1 MCNKNP
7 VIVTNIILNLRN
19 HNLIKMRGTTLFFE
33 NIKIALQS
41 IRSNILRSIL
51 TVLIIA
57 VGITA
62 LVGILTAIESIKTS
76 ITKEFT
82 VLGANTF
89 SITSRGM
96 RVQIGNQRYRT
107 KNYSYIS
114 YYEAKEFKE
123 RFDFPATA
131 SISVQSTGTATLKY
145 GSEKTNPNITVRGI
159 DEDYLFTTGY
169 EVVQGRSFSQDD
181 IISGRNQ
188 VIIGSELV
196 KKLFKSGENPVNK
209 EINIGSGKYKVIGI
223 LKEKG
228 SGFGASGDMVCFIP
242 YSNSRNYFPRPNMN
256 FEIQIRV
263 NQPELMD
270 AAFGQAEAV
279 FRVVRDLS
287 PLDETDFNI
296 EKSDNIVNLLLKNIQ
311 SITLVATIIGLITLL
326 GAAVGLMNIMLVTV
340 TERTREIGVRKAIGA
355 KSATVKQQFLLEAIV
370 IGQIGGFFGIVLG
383 ILAGNLVSVMI
394 GSSFIVPWG
403 WILLGV
409 LLCFLVG
416 IISGYYP
423 AQKASQL
430 DPIESLRY
438 E

>member
-1 MCNKNP
+1 
-7 VIVTNIILNLRN
+7 
-19 HNLIKMRGTTLFFE
+19 MRGSALFIE
-33 NIKIALQS
+33 NIRIALQS

-51 TVLIIA
+51 TVMIIA
-57 VGITA
+57 IGITA

-114 YYEAKEFKE
+114 YYEAKEFKQQFE
-123 RFDFPATA
+123 FPATA
-131 SISVQSTGTATLKY
+131 SISVNSTGTATLKY

-159 DEDYLFTTGY
+159 DLDYLFTSGY
-169 EVVQGRSFSQDD
+169 EVNQGRSFSEDD
-181 IISGRNQ
+181 IIAGRNM
-188 VIIGSELV
+188 VLIGSELA
-196 KKLFKSGENPVNK
+196 KKLFKGSENPLQK
-209 EINIGSGKYKVIGI
+209 EISIGNGKYKVIGV

-228 SGFGASGDMVCFIP
+228 SGFGGSSDMACFIP
-242 YSNSRNYFPRPNMN
+242 YSNSRTYFSRPNMN
-256 FEIQIRV
+256 FDIQIMV

-270 AAFGQAEAV
+270 AGIGQAESV
-279 FRVVRDLS
+279 FRMVRDLS
-287 PLDETDFNI
+287 PLDESDFNL
-296 EKSDNIVNLLLKNIQ
+296 EKSDNIVNLLLKNIKN
-311 SITLVATIIGLITLL
+311 ITLVATIIGFITLL
-326 GAAVGLMNIMLVTV
+326 GAAVGLMNIMLVSV

-355 KSATVKQQFLLEAIV
+355 KNKTVKQQFLIEAIV
-370 IGQIGGFFGIVLG
+370 IGQIGGLLGIVLG
-383 ILAGNLVSVMI
+383 ILVGNLVSVMI
-394 GSSFIVPWG
+394 GSSFIIPWG
-403 WILLGV
+403 WILMGV
-409 LLCFLVG
+409 ALCFGVG
-416 IISGYYP
+416 IVSGFYP

>member
-1 MCNKNP
+1 
-7 VIVTNIILNLRN
+7 
-19 HNLIKMRGTTLFFE
+19 MRGTTLFIE
-33 NIKIALQS
+33 NLRIALQS

-57 VGITA
+57 IGITA

-96 RVQIGNQRYRT
+96 RVQIGSQRIRT

-123 RFDFPATA
+123 QFNFPATA
-131 SISVQSTGTATLKY
+131 SISVNSTSTGTLKY
-145 GSEKTNPNITVRGI
+145 GSVKTNPNISVRGI
-159 DEDYLFTTGY
+159 DLDYLYTSGY
-169 EVVQGRSFSQDD
+169 EVSQGRAFSNDD
-181 IISGRNQ
+181 IIAGRNM
-188 VIIGSELV
+188 VLLGSELV
-196 KKLFKSGENPVNK
+196 KKLFKGGENP
-209 EINIGSGKYKVIGI
+209 IQKVISVGNGNYTIIGI

-228 SGFGASGDMVCFIP
+228 SGFGGSSDMVCFIP
-242 YSNSRNYFPRPNMN
+242 YTNSRSYFSRPNMN
-256 FEIQIRV
+256 FDIQIKV
-263 NQPELMD
+263 NQPEIME
-270 AAFGQAEAV
+270 AATGQAEAV
-279 FRVVRDLS
+279 FRMVRDLS

-296 EKSDNIVNLLLKNIQ
+296 EKSDNIVNLLLKNIKN
-311 SITLVATIIGLITLL
+311 ITLVATIIGFITLL
-326 GAAVGLMNIMLVTV
+326 GAAVGLMNIMLVSV

-355 KSATVKQQFLLEAIV
+355 KSTTVKQQFLIEAIV
-370 IGQIGGFFGIVLG
+370 IGQIGGLLGIILGIV
-383 ILAGNLVSVMI
+383 AGNLVSVMI
-394 GSSFIVPWG
+394 GSSFIIPWG
-403 WILLGV
+403 WILMGV
-409 LLCFLVG
+409 ALCFGVG
-416 IISGYYP
+416 IVSGYYP

>member
-1 MCNKNP
+1 
-7 VIVTNIILNLRN
+7 
-19 HNLIKMRGTTLFFE
+19 MRGTTLVFE

-41 IRSNILRSIL
+41 IKSNILRSIL

-131 SISVQSTGTATLKY
+131 SISVYSTGTATLKY
-145 GSEKTNPNITVRGI
+145 GSEKTNPNVTVRGI

-169 EVVQGRSFSQDD
+169 EVGQGRSFSEED
-181 IISGRNQ
+181 IQSGRNL
-188 VIIGSELV
+188 VVVGSELV
-196 KKLFKSGENPVNK
+196 KKLFKGGENPVNK
-209 EINIGSGKYKVIGI
+209 EINIGSGKYKVVGV

-228 SGFGASGDMVCFIP
+228 SGFGASSDMVCFIP

-270 AAFGQAEAV
+270 AAFGQAEST

-296 EKSDNIVNLLLKNIQ
+296 EKSDNIVNILLKNIQ
-311 SITLVATIIGLITLL
+311 NITMVATIIGFITLL
-326 GAAVGLMNIMLVTV
+326 GAAVGLMNIMLVSV

-355 KSATVKQQFLLEAIV
+355 KSSTVKQQFLMEAIV
-370 IGQIGGFFGIVLG
+370 IGQIGGAFGIIFG

-394 GSSFIVPWG
+394 GSSFIIPWG
-403 WILLGV
+403 WIFMGV
-409 LLCFLVG
+409 FLCFLVG

>member
-1 MCNKNP
+1 
-7 VIVTNIILNLRN
+7 
-19 HNLIKMRGTTLFFE
+19 MRGTTLVFE

-41 IRSNILRSIL
+41 IKSNILRSIL

-131 SISVQSTGTATLKY
+131 SISVYSTGTATLKY
-145 GSEKTNPNITVRGI
+145 GSEKTNPNVTVRGI

-169 EVVQGRSFSQDD
+169 EVGQGRSFSEED
-181 IISGRNQ
+181 IQSGRNL
-188 VIIGSELV
+188 VLVGSELV
-196 KKLFKSGENPVNK
+196 KKLFKGGENPVNK
-209 EINIGSGKYKVIGI
+209 EINIGSGKYKVVGV

-228 SGFGASGDMVCFIP
+228 SGFGASSDMVCFIP

-270 AAFGQAEAV
+270 AAFGQAEST

-311 SITLVATIIGLITLL
+311 NITMVATIIGFITLL
-326 GAAVGLMNIMLVTV
+326 GAAVGLMNIMLVSV

-355 KSATVKQQFLLEAIV
+355 KSSTVKQQFLMEAIV
-370 IGQIGGFFGIVLG
+370 IGQIGGAFGIIFG

-394 GSSFIVPWG
+394 GSSFIIPWG
-403 WILLGV
+403 WIFMGV
-409 LLCFLVG
+409 FLCFLVG

>member
-1 MCNKNP
+1 
-7 VIVTNIILNLRN
+7 
-19 HNLIKMRGTTLFFE
+19 MRGTTLVFE

-41 IRSNILRSIL
+41 IKSNILRSIL

-131 SISVQSTGTATLKY
+131 SISVYSTGTATLKY
-145 GSEKTNPNITVRGI
+145 GSEKTNPNVTVRGI

-169 EVVQGRSFSQDD
+169 EVGQGRSFSEED
-181 IISGRNQ
+181 IQSGKNL
-188 VIIGSELV
+188 VVVGSELI
-196 KKLFKSGENPVNK
+196 KKLFKGGENPVNK
-209 EINIGSGKYKVIGI
+209 EINIGSGKYKVVGV

-228 SGFGASGDMVCFIP
+228 SGFGASSDMVCFIP

-270 AAFGQAEAV
+270 AAFGQAEST

-311 SITLVATIIGLITLL
+311 NITLVATIIGFITLL
-326 GAAVGLMNIMLVTV
+326 GAAVGLMNIMLVSV

-355 KSATVKQQFLLEAIV
+355 KSSTVKQQFLMEAIV
-370 IGQIGGFFGIVLG
+370 IGQIGGAFGIIFG

-394 GSSFIVPWG
+394 GSSFIIPWG
-403 WILLGV
+403 WILMGV
-409 LLCFLVG
+409 FLCFLVG

>member
-1 MCNKNP
+1 M
-7 VIVTNIILNLRN
+7 L
-19 HNLIKMRGTTLFFE
+19 GTTLVFE

-41 IRSNILRSIL
+41 IKSNILRSIL

-131 SISVQSTGTATLKY
+131 SISVYSTGTATLKY
-145 GSEKTNPNITVRGI
+145 GSEKTNPNVTVRGI

-169 EVVQGRSFSQDD
+169 EVGQGRSFSEED
-181 IISGRNQ
+181 ILSGRNM
-188 VIIGSELV
+188 VIIGSQLV
-196 KKLFKSGENPVNK
+196 KKLFKGGENPVNK
-209 EINIGSGKYKVIGI
+209 EINIGSGKYKVVGV

-228 SGFGASGDMVCFIP
+228 SGFGASSDMVCFIP

-256 FEIQIRV
+256 FEIQIKV
-263 NQPELMD
+263 NQPELME

-279 FRVVRDLS
+279 FRAVRDLS

-296 EKSDNIVNLLLKNIQ
+296 VKSDNIVNLLLKNIQ
-311 SITLVATIIGLITLL
+311 NITLVATIIGFITLL
-326 GAAVGLMNIMLVTV
+326 GAAVGLMNIMLVSV
-340 TERTREIGVRKAIGA
+340 TERTREIGVRKAVGA
-355 KSATVKQQFLLEAIV
+355 KSSTVKQQFLMEAIV
-370 IGQIGGFFGIVLG
+370 IGQIGGAFGIIFG

-394 GSSFIVPWG
+394 GSSFIIPWG
-403 WILLGV
+403 WILMGV
-409 LLCFLVG
+409 FLCFLVG

>member
-1 MCNKNP
+1 
-7 VIVTNIILNLRN
+7 
-19 HNLIKMRGTTLFFE
+19 MRGTTLVFE
-33 NIKIALQS
+33 NLKIALQS
-41 IRSNILRSIL
+41 IKSNILRSIL

-62 LVGILTAIESIKTS
+62 LVGILTAIESIKSS

-96 RVQIGNQRYRT
+96 RVQIGNQRYRS

-131 SISVQSTGTATLKY
+131 SISVYSTGTATLKY
-145 GSEKTNPNITVRGI
+145 GSEKTNPNVTVRGI

-169 EVVQGRSFSQDD
+169 EVGQGRSFSEED
-181 IISGRNQ
+181 ILSGRNM
-188 VIIGSELV
+188 VIVGSELV
-196 KKLFKSGENPVNK
+196 KKLFKGGENPVNK
-209 EINIGSGKYKVIGI
+209 EINIGSGKYKIAGV

-228 SGFGASGDMVCFIP
+228 SGFGASSDMVCFIP

-263 NQPELMD
+263 DQPELMEP
-270 AAFGQAEAV
+270 AFGQAEAV

-296 EKSDNIVNLLLKNIQ
+296 EKSDNIVNILLKNIQ
-311 SITLVATIIGLITLL
+311 NITMVATIIGFITLL
-326 GAAVGLMNIMLVTV
+326 GAAVGLMNIMLVSV

-355 KSATVKQQFLLEAIV
+355 KSSTVKQQFLMEAIV
-370 IGQIGGFFGIVLG
+370 IGQIGGFFGIVFG

-394 GSSFIVPWG
+394 GSSFIIPWG
-403 WILLGV
+403 WILMGV